1 VWGPTVEQH
10 TLPEFSHHSLFTIHD
25 EKGEDKHPLGCL
37 RIGKPELLQ
46 IYHTSFEISK

>member
-1 VWGPTVEQH
+1 LHNVWGPTVEQH

-37 RIGKPELLQ
+37 RIGKPRAPSDLSYL
-46 IYHTSFEISK
+46 I